1 MWNIA
6 NIEPKFSAPVSLADA
21 VMSGLSNEQQLQ
33 RQKIANKAAQTN
45 LNTLA
50 DMNKARLNAINQG
63 NALTQARINLMDEQ
77 SQNPYRNVQPTGV
90 LAQQMF
96 VNNMANRLGATNP
109 LVQKLQEGLNLTKQ
123 TMQTQNAF
131 RQGLANTYQQRAL
144 SPLGKTIVEQQNIA
158 QHGTPFPG
166 NANASSGIPIPENQ
180 RQQYLNQY
188 ELKRI
193 KDTTDSANRQRLL
206 NANSIDNTIA
216 QIDPNAISKYAG
228 LENLPALGFQ
238 KALSMVGKES
248 PAYDD
253 YVTNLNKLEGLAQQ
267 MRKFYGD
274 SISPETHERLKKMLD
289 YNELDSNPK
298 LWTKNYNALVSVYK
312 NDKKAYQE
320 GMTNPDAYEGFK
332 GAPPEVGSV
341 TKEYTYNPNTGKF
354 E

>member
-158 QHGTPFPG
+158 QHG
-166 NANASSGIPIPENQ
+166 S
-180 RQQYLNQY
+180 
-188 ELKRI
+188 
-193 KDTTDSANRQRLL
+193 
-206 NANSIDNTIA
+206 
-216 QIDPNAISKYAG
+216 
-228 LENLPALGFQ
+228 
-238 KALSMVGKES
+238 
-248 PAYDD
+248 
-253 YVTNLNKLEGLAQQ
+253 
-267 MRKFYGD
+267 
-274 SISPETHERLKKMLD
+274 
-289 YNELDSNPK
+289 
-298 LWTKNYNALVSVYK
+298 
-312 NDKKAYQE
+312 
-320 GMTNPDAYEGFK
+320 
-332 GAPPEVGSV
+332 
-341 TKEYTYNPNTGKF
+341 
-354 E
+354 